1 MADTTSTTSTT
12 HWAANLPDINR
23 NMGVLRRYREQA
35 ERVQQAREAL
45 ARELAELAEL
55 DAAVVESVS
64 DGTWSEK
71 DLAWARSL
79 EGV

>member
-1 MADTTSTTSTT
+1 MGRTDTIIT
-12 HWAANLPDINR
+12 HWAASLPYING

-55 DAAVVESVS
+55 DAAVVETVS

-71 DLAWARSL
+71 DIAWARSL
-79 EGV
+79 AGA